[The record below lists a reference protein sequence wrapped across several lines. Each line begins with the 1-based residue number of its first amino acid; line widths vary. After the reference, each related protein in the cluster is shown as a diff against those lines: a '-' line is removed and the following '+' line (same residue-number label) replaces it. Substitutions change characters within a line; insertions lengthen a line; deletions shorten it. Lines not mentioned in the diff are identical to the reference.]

1 MKKNWLIAVSI
12 MLVMVTLSL
21 GCAAN
26 SDGGKVTSVTCDE
39 MQGQA
44 NITRNENISVGGTIT
59 VNLCSNRTTGFTW
72 EGSEKNTNPDIVAQ
86 SNYKWVSPEESGRV
100 GVAGKEVWTF
110 KGLKPGSSAISMEY
124 SQPWPGGMKA
134 VSTFTLNV
142 TVK

>member
-1 MKKNWLIAVSI
+1 MRKNWLITVSI
-12 MLVMVTLSL
+12 ILVMAILSF
-21 GCAAN
+21 GCSAN
-26 SDGGKVTSVTCDE
+26 SDSGKVISVTCDE

-44 NITRNENISVGGTIT
+44 NITRTENIAVGGIIT
-59 VNLCSNRTTGFTW
+59 VSLCSNRTTGFTW
-72 EGSEKNTNPDIVAQ
+72 EGSEKNTNQDVIGQ

-124 SQPWPGGMKA
+124 NQPWPGGMKA